1 MIARMR
7 HILSP
12 VTGVTS
18 GRAGPVQT
26 AGIMLIASLLLE
38 GFTGLAVIAACALV
52 AAAFASP
59 SASDTPEREWTLRR
73 RAR

>member
-1 MIARMR
+1 MIARMAA
-7 HILSP
+7 ILSP
-12 VTGVTS
+12 VTAVT
-18 GRAGPVQT
+18 RGPVTLVHT
-26 AGIMLIASLLLE
+26 AEIMLIASLLLE

-59 SASDTPEREWTLRR
+59 SASDPHDREWTLRR